1 MTRRTRPHP
10 TCHSLPSHP
19 PPFPPVPR
27 RRPYRAGLPGVPPP
41 LLLPYPE
48 LAGKLTY
55 PDNRLLPAQC
65 GAGVGLVTGALA
77 RLAAEEPRVEALY
90 RVLDRCV

>member
-1 MTRRTRPHP
+1 M
-10 TCHSLPSHP
+10 
-19 PPFPPVPR
+19 
-27 RRPYRAGLPGVPPP
+27 PPP